1 MEESKQKKLFS
12 SIKNRDKKLEEI
24 QPFDA
29 NKVEANVDEEVLLTD
44 QED

>member
-24 QPFDA
+24 LPFDA